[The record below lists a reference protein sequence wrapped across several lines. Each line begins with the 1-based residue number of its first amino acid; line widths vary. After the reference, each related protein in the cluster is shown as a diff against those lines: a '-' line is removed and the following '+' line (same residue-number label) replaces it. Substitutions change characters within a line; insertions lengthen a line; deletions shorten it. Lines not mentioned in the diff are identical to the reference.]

1 MIPSLPWFLYYG
13 RTLGMSKNE
22 ILITTVGEMQD
33 MIACIAISNGIA
45 KEKRHKSFDEMLMM
59 R

>member
-1 MIPSLPWFLYYG
+1 MYYG
-13 RTLGMSKNE
+13 RTLNMSKEE

-33 MIACIAISNGIA
+33 MIACMAIVNGVA
-45 KEKRHKSFDEMLMM
+45 KEKKKLTFDEALAL